1 MTETKL
7 TGIAISVEMLE
18 KRFAKK
24 KIAAKLEKALKSQKK
39 RTKKLLKEVKEFAQE
54 SGQNPDQLI
63 KTEFPIRLNLMVYVI
78 NTSMTM
84 LLSNEKEDS
93 LDDLILCLLT
103 EENAKWNIEAF
114 EGKLHTMRED
124 YKLYLNQEKFN
135 SMCEEGG
142 YPYNNGG
149 GYLSQLD
156 NLILKMI
163 NPDCQ
168 KIDNQDLLNLDYYHK
183 EYYIDFL
190 VPC

>member
-1 MTETKL
+1 MAETNL

-24 KIAAKLEKALKSQKK
+24 KIAAKLEKAIKSQKK

-103 EENAKWNIEAF
+103 EKNAKWNIEAF

-149 GYLSQLD
+149 GYLS
-156 NLILKMI
+156 
-163 NPDCQ
+163 
-168 KIDNQDLLNLDYYHK
+168 
-183 EYYIDFL
+183 
-190 VPC
+190 